1 MKSTDKKENLKSSRF
16 ESSVVYTMKIP
27 GADKNLEVFFK
38 SILPD
43 DPSITVRPMFGNLA
57 AFVNGNMFSG
67 LYGDDLFVRLS
78 DEGRADLLNVKGA
91 SVFEPM
97 KGRPMKEYICVPK
110 EWLEKPAL
118 VKPWI
123 FRSLEWSSALPKKKK
138 KKK

>member
-1 MKSTDKKENLKSSRF
+1 MKILRADKK
-16 ESSVVYTMKIP
+16 M
-27 GADKNLEVFFK
+27 EVFFK

-67 LYGDDLFVRLS
+67 LYGDSLFVRLS
-78 DEGRADLLNVKGA
+78 GEGRTDLLKVKGA

-97 KGRPMKEYICVPK
+97 KGWQMKDYVCVPK

-118 VKPWI
+118 IKPWVS
-123 FRSLEWSSALPKKKK
+123 RSVEWSSALPQKKKK
-138 KKK
+138 K